1 MFPILHKT
9 ELTPEMFGWFH
20 TIYLIGIIILTVILS
35 VILRNK
41 SEKFFRI
48 LLFIIGTI
56 LLLQEIFRQLI
67 FGFMYTEEGPY
78 QWYEFPF
85 QACSTP
91 IYVSLLAS
99 VMCIRPVFTSFVY
112 FLGTYSLFAGL
123 CVSLYTK
130 LVFQS
135 MIAKNN
141 MSMVH
146 HGILFAMGIAIIIH
160 KMDLNFFTVL
170 KAFPVFI
177 VLITIAV
184 SLDIWFNSSISE
196 TISFNMFF
204 ISPFRRSAIPGL
216 ENIRLLGLQFYP
228 LVLFIYILVFT
239 LICYLIVIVVWLIK
253 KVILKIVEKVKR
265 KREENEE
272 EGVLF
277 IILIEFFILLYRKTS
292 NK

>member
-1 MFPILHKT
+1 MFPIFQKT
-9 ELTPEMFGWFH
+9 GPVPDMFGWFH
-20 TIYLIGIIILTVILS
+20 TIYLIGIIILSVLLS

-41 SEKFFRI
+41 SERFFRI

-56 LLLQEIFRQLI
+56 LLLQETFRQLI
-67 FGFMYTEEGPY
+67 FGFDTNEEGSY

-99 VMCIRPVFTSFVY
+99 VMCIQPVFISLVY

-123 CVSLYTK
+123 CVCVYTK

-146 HGILFAMGIAIIIH
+146 HGILFAMGVAIIIH

-177 VLITIAV
+177 VLVIIAV
-184 SLDIWFNSSISE
+184 SLDFWFNFSISK
-196 TISFNMFF
+196 TIGFNMFYL
-204 ISPFRRSAIPGL
+204 SPFRKGPIPGL
-216 ENIRLLGLQFYP
+216 ENLRLLGLQFYP

-253 KVILKIVEKVKR
+253 KVILKIVEKVKK
-265 KREENEE
+265 KREKNE

-277 IILIEFFILLYRKTS
+277 ITLTEFFILLYRKTS
-292 NK
+292 NR